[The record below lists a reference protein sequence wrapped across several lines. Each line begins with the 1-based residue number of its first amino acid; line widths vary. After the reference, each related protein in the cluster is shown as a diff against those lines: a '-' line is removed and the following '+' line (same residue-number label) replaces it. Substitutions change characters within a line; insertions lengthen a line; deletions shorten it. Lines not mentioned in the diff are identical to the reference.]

1 MSKQT
6 YRVAVTKIIEVTLDL
21 AKLDAEFWDEF
32 NSSITD
38 RGGPDLDYIAE
49 HIAWNYAQGAEDFV
63 EGVGPLK
70 EMNITV
76 HEVDGDVEIE
86 DSRS

>member
-1 MSKQT
+1 MSSLT
-6 YRVAVTKIIEVTLDL
+6 YHVAVTKIIEVTLDTD
-21 AKLDAEFWDEF
+21 KLDAEFWDEF

-38 RGGPDLDYIAE
+38 RGGPDNDYIAE
-49 HIAWNYAQGAEDFV
+49 HIAWNYVQGAEDFV

-76 HEVDGDVEIE
+76 REVDSDVEIE
-86 DSRS
+86 EPRL